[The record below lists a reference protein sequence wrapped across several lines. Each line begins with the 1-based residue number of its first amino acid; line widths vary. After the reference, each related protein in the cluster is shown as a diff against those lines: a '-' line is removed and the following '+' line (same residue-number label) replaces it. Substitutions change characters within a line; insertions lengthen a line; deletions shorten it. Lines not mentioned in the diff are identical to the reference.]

1 MSDALE
7 ARDIEVRFGKQEVLR
22 RFSISVKP
30 GGKAVLTGPSGCG
43 KSTVLRCFLGFVVPE
58 GGTVYIDGTQ
68 LTAETVWDL
77 RKHLAYIA
85 QEPDLGTGT
94 TAEILE
100 RPFHFRANAGLRGN
114 LERIGELF
122 ERFNLP
128 RELLSKDVTALSG
141 GEKQRVALVSAV
153 LLDRDIFLLD
163 EVTSALD
170 KTSRKAV
177 AEYFRTREDAT
188 MLCVAHDQDVF
199 SFADQIVE
207 LPGGSATK
215 ETT

>member
-1 MSDALE
+1 MPDALE
-7 ARDIEVRFGKQEVLR
+7 AREVEVRFGRQEVLR

-43 KSTVLRCFLGFVVPE
+43 KSTVLRCFLGFVVPDA
-58 GGTVYIDGTQ
+58 GAVCIKGTP

-77 RKHLAYIA
+77 RRHLAYIA

-100 RPFHFRANAGLRGN
+100 RPFHFRANAGLRRN
-114 LERIGELF
+114 LKRIGELF

-170 KTSRKAV
+170 KTSRKVV
-177 AEYFRTREDAT
+177 ADYFRMREDT
-188 MLCVAHDQDVF
+188 TVLCVAHDQDVF
-199 SFADQIVE
+199 SFADQIIE
-207 LPGGSATK
+207 LSGGSTAK
-215 ETT
+215 ETA

>member
-1 MSDALE
+1 MPDALE
-7 ARDIEVRFGKQEVLR
+7 ARDLEVRFGRQEVLR
-22 RFSISVKP
+22 RFSIRLKP

-43 KSTVLRCFLGFVVPE
+43 KSTVLRCFLGFVVPDA
-58 GGTVYIDGTQ
+58 GAVYVNGTP

-94 TAEILE
+94 TVEVLE
-100 RPFHFRANAGLRGN
+100 RPFHFRANAALRRN
-114 LERIGELF
+114 LERVPDLF

-128 RELLSKDVTALSG
+128 RELLRKDMTALSG
-141 GEKQRVALVSAV
+141 GEKQRVALISAV
-153 LLDRDIFLLD
+153 LLDRNIFLLD

-170 KTSRKAV
+170 KTSRQAV
-177 AEYFRTREDAT
+177 AEYFRTGEDAT
-188 MLCVAHDQDVF
+188 MLCVAHDQDVLP
-199 SFADQIVE
+199 FADQIVE
-207 LPGGSATK
+207 LPARASAK

>member
-1 MSDALE
+1 MPDALE
-7 ARDIEVRFGKQEVLR
+7 AREIEVRFGKQEVLR

-58 GGTVYIDGTQ
+58 AGAVHINGTP
-68 LTAETVWDL
+68 LSAETVWDL
-77 RKHLAYIA
+77 RRRLAYVG

-94 TAEILE
+94 TAEVLE
-100 RPFHFRANAGLRGN
+100 RPFHFRANVGLRGN
-114 LERIGELF
+114 LERIPELF
-122 ERFNLP
+122 ERFSLP

-163 EVTSALD
+163 EVTSAMD
-170 KTSRKAV
+170 KISRKAV
-177 AEYFRTREDAT
+177 AEYFRTREGAT

-207 LPGGSATK
+207 LPGGSAAK

>member
-1 MSDALE
+1 MPDALE
-7 ARDIEVRFGKQEVLR
+7 ARDVEVRFGEQRVLR
-22 RFSISVKP
+22 RFSIRLKP

-43 KSTVLRCFLGFVVPE
+43 KSTVLRCFLGFVVPDA
-58 GGTVYIDGTQ
+58 GAVYIDGMP

-77 RKHLAYIA
+77 RKDLAYIA

-94 TAEILE
+94 TADVLE
-100 RPFHFRANAGLRGN
+100 RPFHYRANAGLHRN
-114 LERIGELF
+114 LERIPELF

-177 AEYFRTREDAT
+177 AEYFRTREGAT
-188 MLCVAHDQDVF
+188 VLCVAHDQDVF

-207 LPGGSATK
+207 LPGGSTAK
-215 ETT
+215 ETA

>member
-1 MSDALE
+1 MPDALE
-7 ARDIEVRFGKQEVLR
+7 AREVEVRFGKQQVLR

-30 GGKAVLTGPSGCG
+30 GGKATLTGPSGCG
-43 KSTVLRCFLGFVVPE
+43 KSTVLRCFLGFVVPDA
-58 GGTVYIDGTQ
+58 GAVCINGTP

-114 LERIGELF
+114 LGRIGELF

-170 KTSRKAV
+170 KTSRKV
-177 AEYFRTREDAT
+177 VGEYFRTREDAT

-199 SFADQIVE
+199 SFADQIIE
-207 LPGGSATK
+207 LPGRPGAK
-215 ETT
+215 ETA